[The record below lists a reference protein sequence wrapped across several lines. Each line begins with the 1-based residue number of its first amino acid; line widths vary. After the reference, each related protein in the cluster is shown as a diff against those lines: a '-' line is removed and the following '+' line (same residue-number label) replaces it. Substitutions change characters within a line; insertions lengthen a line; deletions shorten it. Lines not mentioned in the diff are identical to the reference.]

1 MIDRQQ
7 IRLIKRVIRWS
18 LVLVAIAYVV
28 TGFGITE
35 FRTVESLT
43 FGLLTKAWAF
53 RIHTNLEIPFISL
66 LALHILPSPA
76 MRAYSLIKNRF

>member
-7 IRLIKRVIRWS
+7 IKRIKRVIRWS
-18 LVLVAIAYVV
+18 LVLVTITYIV

-43 FGLLTKAWAF
+43 FGLLTKTLAF
-53 RIHTNLEIPFISL
+53 KIHDNLWIPFTIL
-66 LALHILPSPA
+66 LILHIYFTLVKS
-76 MRAYSLIKNRF
+76 RLKLKGNK